1 VDDTLMPIRS
11 AIAALRFDWYD
22 LEQQMVRSGAQVLGL
37 TGRPTPDGG
46 SVPINL
52 GVLALQEQIWWL
64 ATAWEEPVREAAGL
78 SMARRPVARHHVGV
92 QVISAINVLAA
103 HVVTLLALSAV
114 TFCGYLDL
122 GDCERTGADGV
133 ADLVWTHRLARQ
145 MLGLTRRIRHMYGIC
160 PICRRS
166 ELCADEPERAGAAV
180 TVYCGHCDHR
190 MTEND
195 YQDLLRS
202 MVVRS

>member
-1 VDDTLMPIRS
+1 MDDTLAPIRS

-22 LEQQMVRSGAQVLGL
+22 LEQQMARSGAQVLGV

-46 SVPINL
+46 AVPVNL

-64 ATAWEEPVREAAGL
+64 ATAWEEVVREAAGL
-78 SMARRPVARHHVGV
+78 SAVRGRGGRAGT
-92 QVISAINVLAA
+92 QVVRATNVLAT
-103 HVVTLLALSAV
+103 HLGVLLTLPAV
-114 TFCGYLDL
+114 AFCGYLDL

-145 MLGLTRRIRHMYGIC
+145 MLGLTRRTKNMYGIC
-160 PICRRS
+160 PQCKRS
-166 ELCADEPERAGAAV
+166 ELRADEPERAGAAV

-190 MTEND
+190 MSEND
-195 YQDLLRS
+195 YQEHLRS
-202 MVVRS
+202 MMVR